1 MSSPPQDFEVLDFEI
16 VEENWNEYDIG
27 DGNRLKARLVLT
39 RLFQIFDKTQSQSE
53 SYNGEFQ
60 RFFVSYAPLANRG
73 PPKTR
78 KTMEELKD
86 VQRIPSRVLSSNE
99 KWNVYRIIKN
109 GKIVKAKLV
118 VDEVYRLQDEYDQM
132 SMPSYEVTSSQLI
145 VPAKN
150 TKTYAQ

>member
-1 MSSPPQDFEVLDFEI
+1 
-16 VEENWNEYDIG
+16 
-27 DGNRLKARLVLT
+27 
-39 RLFQIFDKTQSQSE
+39 
-53 SYNGEFQ
+53 
-60 RFFVSYAPLANRG
+60 
-73 PPKTR
+73 
-78 KTMEELKD
+78 MEELKD

-118 VDEVYRLQDEYDQM
+118 VDEVYRLHDEYDQM
-132 SMPSYEVTSSQLI
+132 SMPSYEVASSQLI